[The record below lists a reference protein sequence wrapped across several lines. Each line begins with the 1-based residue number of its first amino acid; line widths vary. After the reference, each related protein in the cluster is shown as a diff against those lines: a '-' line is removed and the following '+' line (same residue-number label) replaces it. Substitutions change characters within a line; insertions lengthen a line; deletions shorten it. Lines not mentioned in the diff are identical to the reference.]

1 MQSGNI
7 VSVSH
12 SLTYRKT
19 ESCYEK
25 FGALPL
31 GTRSVRIH
39 IDERVGTSLY
49 KPKRAIQII
58 DDAIAGGS
66 ARASCYEVFPVVVD
80 DPAVTA
86 QPTANLQKTRA
97 APKPRKPYPPHPNQS
112 HPQSHLKNH

>member
-1 MQSGNI
+1 MQTDSI
-7 VSVSH
+7 VSVSPSSQH
-12 SLTYRKT
+12 SSLTYRKT
-19 ESCYEK
+19 ESGYEK

-86 QPTANLQKTRA
+86 QRTANLQKARDSRKQKRA
-97 APKPRKPYPPHPNQS
+97 
-112 HPQSHLKNH
+112 